1 MSHCLAGRRIVI
13 TRPVAQAQAFAQR
26 VREAGGEPVLFPLLE
41 IAALEQPDALQQAA
55 SFLREQA
62 AAPVAQSRGL
72 TFFVS
77 PNAVRYGV
85 PWLQPRLPA
94 QVAAVGMATAAALEQ
109 QGIKNIWVSPSFDSE
124 GLLALPPLQSLS
136 DQRCLIVRGQGGRP
150 LLGDTLRARGAYV
163 HYASAY
169 WRAAAPV
176 NLTADL
182 ALDAVVITSSEAL
195 NYWLAAVRTTPHWFV
210 PVFASHPR
218 IMAYAQAAQLP
229 NVFACTPGDAGI
241 VAALC
246 AYFGG

>member
-1 MSHCLAGRRIVI
+1 MLKGRRIVL
-13 TRPVAQAQAFAQR
+13 TRPAGQARVLAEQLAAQGAVVHLQ
-26 VREAGGEPVLFPLLE
+26 PLLTITPITYPPE
-41 IAALEQPDALQQAA
+41 LISA
-55 SFLREQA
+55 REQ
-62 AAPVAQSRGL
+62 SWDWG
-72 TFFVS
+72 FFVS